1 MTEYNI
7 NIPYARARYEEHR
20 IKGLKLKEAEMFDEL
35 NFIYGNNGFSET
47 LAKGKLKEHGVD
59 NYLKALESI
68 LNEE

>member
-1 MTEYNI
+1 MTEYRV
-7 NIPYARARYEEHR
+7 NIPYARARYEEHS
-20 IKGLKLKEAEMFDEL
+20 INGLRLKEAEMFDEL

-47 LAKGKLKEHGVD
+47 LAVEKLREHGVN